1 MVLAGTSSGVGKTLI
16 SCAII
21 HALKH
26 SGYSVQPFKVGPD
39 YIDAGY
45 LSLVAKRKAR
55 NLDSW
60 IMDKDA
66 VIKSFVQNSTSDIS
80 IIEGVMGYYDGS
92 TGKSSDA
99 STYHIGTILDSPT
112 ILVVDASKTSRS
124 VAAMVLGFLKFHKK
138 SRIIGIILNR
148 LGSQR
153 HERMCR
159 EALSCLKIP
168 VVGCIMRDSSF
179 VLESR
184 HLGLVC
190 LHPFD
195 ILYANFASLGT

>member
-1 MVLAGTSSGVGKTLI
+1 MSNIPRLVLAGTSSGVGKTLI

-39 YIDAGY
+39 YIDTGY

-80 IIEGVMGYYDGS
+80 MLEGVVGFYGNGS
-92 TGKSSDA
+92 TRESS
-99 STYHIGTILDSPT
+99 
-112 ILVVDASKTSRS
+112 
-124 VAAMVLGFLKFHKK
+124 
-138 SRIIGIILNR
+138 
-148 LGSQR
+148 
-153 HERMCR
+153 
-159 EALSCLKIP
+159 IP
-168 VVGCIMRDSSF
+168 NNV
-179 VLESR
+179 
-184 HLGLVC
+184 
-190 LHPFD
+190 
-195 ILYANFASLGT
+195 

>member
-1 MVLAGTSSGVGKTLI
+1 MSNIPRLVLAGTSSGVGKTLI

-39 YIDAGY
+39 YIDTGY

-92 TGKSSDA
+92 TLNQA
-99 STYHIGTILDSPT
+99 ELNTLN
-112 ILVVDASKTSRS
+112 VSKH
-124 VAAMVLGFLKFHKK
+124 VL
-138 SRIIGIILNR
+138 
-148 LGSQR
+148 
-153 HERMCR
+153 
-159 EALSCLKIP
+159 
-168 VVGCIMRDSSF
+168 
-179 VLESR
+179 
-184 HLGLVC
+184 
-190 LHPFD
+190 LH
-195 ILYANFASLGT
+195 N

>member
-1 MVLAGTSSGVGKTLI
+1 MSNIPRLVLAGTSSGVGKTLI

-39 YIDAGY
+39 YIDTGY

-92 TGKSSDA
+92 TGKSTQYQNETNA
-99 STYHIGTILDSPT
+99 SFDLPQIRCKY
-112 ILVVDASKTSRS
+112 
-124 VAAMVLGFLKFHKK
+124 FLYSTCVIHY
-138 SRIIGIILNR
+138 R
-148 LGSQR
+148 
-153 HERMCR
+153 
-159 EALSCLKIP
+159 
-168 VVGCIMRDSSF
+168 
-179 VLESR
+179 
-184 HLGLVC
+184 
-190 LHPFD
+190 
-195 ILYANFASLGT
+195 